1 MAKKHSRNIWKW
13 RIISGSDQS
22 LCSFVCAGVCMEFR
36 WIMCLYIRPAL
47 TWCVCVRIMNLCLIF
62 SAKGVTLCLLLKI
75 SRQHDCVFL
84 LAPVDWD
91 SENGSETVQLLQ
103 DGPETPGEEATNG
116 RLRVASPSTGP
127 ATHSRHKFPY
137 ASRESRQETQW
148 FVISGSLAALWSR
161 LLPAPEKKFWWLSL
175 APA

>member
-22 LCSFVCAGVCMEFR
+22 LCSFVCAGVCMEFH

-47 TWCVCVRIMNLCLIF
+47 TWCVCVCVYYESVFDLLRKRCNTLSFIKDF
-62 SAKGVTLCLLLKI
+62 SSTWLRVS
-75 SRQHDCVFL
+75 SRTSG
-84 LAPVDWD
+84 WD

-103 DGPETPGEEATNG
+103 DGRETAGKEATNG

-127 ATHSRHKFPY
+127 ARTADINFPMRAGKAGRKHSD
-137 ASRESRQETQW
+137 
-148 FVISGSLAALWSR
+148 
-161 LLPAPEKKFWWLSL
+161 LSFL
-175 APA
+175 VH